1 MFLLTQDLHDARR
14 LIAYVIHRNRG
25 VGAPTNTC
33 FSAARAKKVAKY
45 LQSKGAEF
53 GTSLNYDS
61 VFDSNLNQVFL
72 PHFLF
77 CIGHILY
84 QYKKFRVALKSWF
97 VCSILDFSSGQS
109 HCIVVLISSP

>member
-1 MFLLTQDLHDARR
+1 MQRPILVSLRPVQT
-14 LIAYVIHRNRG
+14 
-25 VGAPTNTC
+25 
-33 FSAARAKKVAKY
+33 KW
-45 LQSKGAEF
+45 QSIC
-53 GTSLNYDS
+53 SLKERSLGPLNHDS

-97 VCSILDFSSGQS
+97 VSKSCSILDFSSGQP